1 MTNFQWRAKD
11 RRACKNWGDIIA
23 RGSLPL
29 GFGLKHM
36 LNGQAL
42 SACCDLLR
50 ESLAKRKAA
59 HWDTLCNDF
68 LACAGHVLRMLMT
81 PLQTYNRQRCQG
93 TLQNVEIGL
102 PSPRCA
108 AASSGPTAH
117 PCGTVQQLFRV
128 FCLHKPFA
136 EAIV

>member
-1 MTNFQWRAKD
+1 M
-11 RRACKNWGDIIA
+11 
-23 RGSLPL
+23 L
-29 GFGLKHM
+29 GAVFLLAFALKHV

-50 ESLAKRKAA
+50 ESLAKLKAA

-81 PLQTYNRQRCQG
+81 PLQTYKRQRCQG
-93 TLQNVEIGL
+93 TLQNVEIGPSISQVCRSLLRTHSPPLWNSAAAL
-102 PSPRCA
+102 PSVLLA
-108 AASSGPTAH
+108 QAI
-117 PCGTVQQLFRV
+117 
-128 FCLHKPFA
+128 A